1 MDLVLKNKYKLQIV
15 SESVTLKEAID
26 GIAYTLSIS
35 LIETEELANIGISKG
50 DSIELY
56 DYAYQDKNYTKIFCG
71 VIWDID
77 KDKKNKKISLTGK
90 ERTRVIEESEDE
102 YLWSE
107 GQTASQRGTI
117 ICNDWGIPIGNFL
130 DTGIGLSK
138 DKRKESLYGMMK
150 KDLKETAQKSGG
162 LYKFRMDTSLNLVEL
177 GSNSII
183 YKLDNIIDDLK
194 EKDSLE
200 GAITQIKV
208 LGKENTSKKGKSS
221 KDSSST
227 GSGNKQEKEL
237 VLSPV
242 IGVFKRN
249 TEGYGTLQKII
260 DDDKVDDYAKAQ
272 SKADCLFSS
281 GESIKSLN
289 CCEDINTLR
298 AGDFV
303 SVYGENICVTEITH
317 TLGSGGKMSLTVMKM
332 EDVRRKFYSE

>member
-150 KDLKETAQKSGG
+150 KDLKETAQKGGG

-177 GSNSII
+177 GSNYII

-208 LGKENTSKKGKSS
+208 LGKEDTKSS
-221 KDSSST
+221 NSSSS
-227 GSGNKQEKEL
+227 GSEKEL

-242 IGVFKRN
+242 IGLFKRN
-249 TEGYGTLQKII
+249 TESYGTLQKII

-281 GESIKSLN
+281 GESSKSLN

-298 AGDFV
+298 AGDFA
-303 SVYGENICVTEITH
+303 SVYDENICVTEITH

>member
-150 KDLKETAQKSGG
+150 KDLKETAQKGGG

-177 GSNSII
+177 GSNYII

-208 LGKENTSKKGKSS
+208 LGKEDTKSS
-221 KDSSST
+221 NSSSS
-227 GSGNKQEKEL
+227 GSEKEL

-242 IGVFKRN
+242 IGLFKRN
-249 TEGYGTLQKII
+249 TESYGTLQKII

-281 GESIKSLN
+281 GESSKSLN

-303 SVYGENICVTEITH
+303 SVYDENICVTEITH

>member
-15 SESVTLKEAID
+15 SESVTLKETID

-150 KDLKETAQKSGG
+150 KDLKETAQKGGG

-177 GSNSII
+177 GSNYII

-208 LGKENTSKKGKSS
+208 LGKEDTKSS
-221 KDSSST
+221 NSSSS
-227 GSGNKQEKEL
+227 GSEKEL

-242 IGVFKRN
+242 IGLFKRN
-249 TEGYGTLQKII
+249 TESYGTLQKII

-281 GESIKSLN
+281 GESSKSLN

-298 AGDFV
+298 AGDFA
-303 SVYGENICVTEITH
+303 SVYDENICVTEITH